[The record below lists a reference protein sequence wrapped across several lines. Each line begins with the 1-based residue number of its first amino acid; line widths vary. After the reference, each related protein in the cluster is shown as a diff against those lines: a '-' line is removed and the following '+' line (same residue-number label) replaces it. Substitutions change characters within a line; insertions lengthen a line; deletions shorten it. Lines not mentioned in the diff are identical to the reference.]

1 MACKNNYCIDSY
13 GNNWRIDSM
22 GSVLGPTLFNIFIND
37 APSLISS
44 KSTLYADNL
53 KLVGQALSCEDHAL
67 LQNHLQLLGQW
78 AEAWLLEFNVAKCH
92 IIHFGK
98 QNPCCSYF
106 FLGHPL
112 SSVNNEQDLG
122 VTIDNELKFSTH
134 AKRSAAGASSTLGL
148 IKCTISTC
156 SSKVISLLY
165 KGLVH
170 PKLEVG
176 MSLASPYF

>member
-98 QNPCCSYF
+98 LNPCHSYF

-112 SSVNNEQDLG
+112 SSVNDLD
-122 VTIDNELKFSTH
+122 VTIARELRFSTDS
-134 AKRSAAGASSTLGL
+134 KRSAAGASSA
-148 IKCTISTC
+148 
-156 SSKVISLLY
+156 
-165 KGLVH
+165 
-170 PKLEVG
+170 
-176 MSLASPYF
+176 M